1 MLTQF
6 GRKMDGQSENQ
17 IEFTEL
23 KNTIAELKNAQGF
36 NNKKKK
42 ERKIEVILRDLWD
55 NICIIESQ
63 KEKREK
69 RKQKAYSK
77 K

>member
-23 KNTIAELKNAQGF
+23 KNTITELKNAQGF